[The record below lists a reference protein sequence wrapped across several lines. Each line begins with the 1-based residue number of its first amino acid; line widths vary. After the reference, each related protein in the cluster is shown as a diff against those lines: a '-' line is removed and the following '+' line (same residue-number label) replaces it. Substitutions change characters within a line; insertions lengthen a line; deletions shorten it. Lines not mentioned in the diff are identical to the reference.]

1 MNTLKDC
8 TNILHVSDWLESTN
22 KLDAFA
28 NDKVNILA
36 ALQKVYEFGLNEGY
50 TLGNETMRFN
60 IKKLLRTEWVNFQT
74 TLGDI
79 GNHIADDIALLPI
92 QPLTESPD
100 SEQQYKERWNT
111 RAPTPREQELEAQN
125 KALWEL
131 VDALAHPYDFDAEEA
146 MFQLKNLY
154 NKSDDESGVFEVDD
168 VTYKIVMI
176 NLSLLAEA
184 QKLAAIQKAKEAR

>member
-1 MNTLKDC
+1 MPNNQDVKLLPCPFCGGEDIDVSIYPYSTTIQCNKCQAFSPRYGC
-8 TNILHVSDWLESTN
+8 TNQISE
-22 KLDAFA
+22 K
-28 NDKVNILA
+28 A
-36 ALQKVYEFGLNEGY
+36 A
-50 TLGNETMRFN
+50 
-60 IKKLLRTEWVNFQT
+60 I
-74 TLGDI
+74 
-79 GNHIADDIALLPI
+79 
-92 QPLTESPD
+92 S
-100 SEQQYKERWNT
+100 RWNT
-111 RAPTPREQELEAQN
+111 RAPTPREAELEAQN

-184 QKLAAIQKAKEAR
+184 QKLAAIQEAKEAKV